1 MGDPQD
7 WTNVLQIVSIL
18 YAALQIA
25 LLAALAT
32 PWSFRTQFTIP
43 SAVLLVA
50 GSVLLCLLSYFEHH
64 RTVKPSVLLTVYLLI
79 SLFFDAARCRTFW
92 LHNRNQTLSILFST
106 NVAVKLLFL
115 NLEVHSKRHIL
126 LPKFAAYPP
135 EATSSDLNRWFFWW
149 QNSLFLQGF
158 TKNLSVDDLF
168 PLDKQFASET
178 LQNLFQPAWDQ
189 SKQLFYREVPP
200 VLMDDKSF

>member
-1 MGDPQD
+1 MGDTRD
-7 WTNVLQIVSIL
+7 WTNVLQIISIV
-18 YAALQIA
+18 YAGLQIA

-32 PWSFRTQFTIP
+32 PLSFRTRLTIP
-43 SAVLLVA
+43 SAVLLIA
-50 GSVLLCLLSYFEHH
+50 GSVLLCLLSYFEHQ
-64 RTVKPSVLLTVYLLI
+64 RTVKSSVFLVVYLLV

-92 LHNRNQTLSILFST
+92 LHDRNQTLSILFSA
-106 NVAVKLLFL
+106 NVAIKFLFL

-126 LPKFAAYPP
+126 LPKFATYPP

-168 PLDKQFASET
+168 HLDKQFTSER
-178 LQNLFQPAWDQ
+178 LQNLFQPAWTQ

-200 VLMDDKSF
+200 GINEL

>member
-1 MGDPQD
+1 MF
-7 WTNVLQIVSIL
+7 LI
-18 YAALQIA
+18 
-25 LLAALAT
+25 
-32 PWSFRTQFTIP
+32 
-43 SAVLLVA
+43 A

-92 LHNRNQTLSILFST
+92 LHNRNQALSILFST

-149 QNSLFLQGF
+149 QNSLFIQGF

-200 VLMDDKSF
+200 VLMDYKSF